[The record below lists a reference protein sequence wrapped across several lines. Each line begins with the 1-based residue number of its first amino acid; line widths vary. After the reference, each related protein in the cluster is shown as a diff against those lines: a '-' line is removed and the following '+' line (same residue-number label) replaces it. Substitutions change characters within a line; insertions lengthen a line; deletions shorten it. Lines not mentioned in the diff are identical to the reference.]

1 MKKKMQMCVHT
12 KAVKIGIDFIF
23 HQKYKRQRI
32 FGSESLLKASLD
44 LK

>member
-23 HQKYKRQRI
+23 DQKCVK
-32 FGSESLLKASLD
+32 LVKASLD